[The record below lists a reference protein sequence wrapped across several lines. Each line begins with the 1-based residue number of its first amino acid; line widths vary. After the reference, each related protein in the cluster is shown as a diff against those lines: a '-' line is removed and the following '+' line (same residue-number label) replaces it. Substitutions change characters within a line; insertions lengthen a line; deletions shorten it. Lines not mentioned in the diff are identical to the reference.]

1 MHSISAHLHST
12 DKEGDSDIIQ
22 ITSVPSDPTSSSV
35 DDINQ
40 NTPGTGGTKQNTTAD
55 IIQTSNPTS
64 SNGGVAQGNSD
75 STNNTQTV
83 IQTNVG
89 TSGMQAT
96 NATGEQLSYNF
107 KLEKPKLPKFTGDVR
122 EYAIFRS
129 DWKHTVDT

>member
-1 MHSISAHLHST
+1 MHAISAHLHST
-12 DKEGDSDIIQ
+12 NKEGDSDIIQ

-40 NTPGTGGTKQNTTAD
+40 NTPGTSGTKQNTTAD

-64 SNGGVAQGNSD
+64 PNGGVTQGNSD

-89 TSGMQAT
+89 RNGMEAT